1 MMLGRIDDVDGDF
14 VATEFLVC
22 AIPTA
27 SVYVADP
34 GARTTRSGDG
44 RVRILTDWRSVVL
57 GYIRFWLP
65 LIAVGCPSYQAV
77 TSHVLPMTWLA
88 SGVGIVVAVASLGAG
103 RLGEAEKA
111 RLRVLGTVSGLR
123 LDPSRL
129 REATRMVKR
138 DLLGQL
144 MTRAGIP
151 TTPEGILEVLDE
163 IPVPA
168 MPLVF
173 GYACYSGDSREWREC
188 AELVYARYEVAEK

>member
-14 VATEFLVC
+14 VATEFVAC

-27 SVYVADP
+27 CVYVADP
-34 GARTTRSGDG
+34 GARATKSGDG

-65 LIAVGCPSYQAV
+65 VVAISCPLYQAV
-77 TSHVLPMTWLA
+77 TSHVLTITWFSSALA
-88 SGVGIVVAVASLGAG
+88 AGIAAVSFSVG
-103 RLGEAEKA
+103 RLGESEKA

-123 LDPSRL
+123 IDPSRL
-129 REATRMVKR
+129 RESTRLVKR

-151 TTPEGILEVLDE
+151 TTPEGILQVLDE

-173 GYACYSGDSREWREC
+173 GYACYCGDTREWREC
-188 AELVYARYEVAEK
+188 AELVYARYELAEK